1 MPAFSVVACKQTPFV
16 GLYERTFEKHG
27 LPMKSYVAV
36 QKKILTIR
44 YALWKKS
51 DPYQPDFGHKN
62 TKDQEQVLPLG
73 KQ

>member
-1 MPAFSVVACKQTPFV
+1 
-16 GLYERTFEKHG
+16 
-27 LPMKSYVAV
+27 MKSYVAV
-36 QKKILTIR
+36 QKKILTIM

-51 DPYQPDFGHKN
+51 DPYQPDFGQKN